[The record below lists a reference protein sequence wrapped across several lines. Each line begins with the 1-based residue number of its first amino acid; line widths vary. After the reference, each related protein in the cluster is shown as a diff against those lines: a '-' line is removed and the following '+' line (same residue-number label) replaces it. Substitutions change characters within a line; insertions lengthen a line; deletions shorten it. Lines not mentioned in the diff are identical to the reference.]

1 MPISDMQQDGETMD
15 QHDVR
20 MDGTRMP
27 RAQLIEEI
35 EYEANAVSSGIDTD
49 FLIQRI
55 SREAID
61 EIEKAFAAAKDI
73 PDRASR
79 IVMLTSLE
87 RMASCMVRISLNDEV
102 DYVGPRMITR
112 SLRLSGLILLNV
124 EQKIKNLEA
133 KDLQRY
139 WDDARENFALA
150 DHLYNVIGEMLSAE
164 RHAEEQ
170 ERWEGMLKRDDY
182 VPPRP
187 IRSLLDV
194 ILRRGPEVRT
204 EPS

>member
-1 MPISDMQQDGETMD
+1 MPTADTQHEVTAMD
-15 QHDVR
+15 QEDVR
-20 MDGTRMP
+20 MDGARMP

-79 IVMLTSLE
+79 IAMLTSLE
-87 RMASCMVRISLNDEV
+87 RMASCMVRISHNDEV
-102 DYVGPRMITR
+102 DYVGPRMVAR
-112 SLRLSGLILLNV
+112 SLRLSGLILLEV
-124 EQKIKNLEA
+124 ERKIKRCDDATL
-133 KDLQRY
+133 KRY
-139 WDDARENFALA
+139 WHDARQNYDLA
-150 DHLYNVIGEMLSAE
+150 DGLYNEISRMLSAE

-187 IRSLLDV
+187 RRSLLDV